1 MKTYDVNVKE
11 FIPIISPADLKKE
24 LPMSDTSTRTVVE
37 GRRVIENIITGKD
50 SRLMVIAGPCSIHDE
65 QAALEYAGRL
75 YRLNE
80 KVKETLYL
88 VMRVYFEKPRT
99 NVGWKG
105 LINDPYLDGTHDMS
119 KGLHE
124 ARSILLKITELGLPT
139 ATEMLDPITPQYI
152 AGLICWSAI
161 GARTTESQTH
171 REMAS
176 GLSMPVGFKNCTDGG
191 LSTAINAMIAAGS
204 PQSFLGID
212 PDGHTSIVNTTG
224 NPYAHIV
231 LRGGHRPNYDTV
243 SIRETLGLLAD
254 KKLTKALVVDCSHA
268 NSHKQYEEQSVVWK
282 DVINQ
287 RANGNAAII
296 GLMLE
301 SNLEEGRQDNTGTL
315 DTMHYGMSIT
325 DACISWNTTEE
336 LILAAHNLLQR

>member
-1 MKTYDVNVKE
+1 
-11 FIPIISPADLKKE
+11 
-24 LPMSDTSTRTVVE
+24 
-37 GRRVIENIITGKD
+37 
-50 SRLMVIAGPCSIHDE
+50 
-65 QAALEYAGRL
+65 
-75 YRLNE
+75 
-80 KVKETLYL
+80 
-88 VMRVYFEKPRT
+88 MRVYFEKPRT